1 MAKTKIKTG
10 GITDLNVTVAK
21 LPAAVDISTKT
32 VTLPASV
39 SGLGTG
45 ITAAQLTNTLDLSS
59 HTVTLPTSA
68 LSYPTFTSTTPS
80 TITND
85 LTSLVIAGGSF
96 GSSGIPAVEFQSST
110 GVITAASSVVR
121 DSASQ
126 LTVGATLPTDGN
138 YFIRIELNTGLAVR
152 STTAVLT
159 VSDAPVW
166 TTSSGS
172 IGTIAGDF
180 SGTVATVAATGDGVE
195 YTETTDVLENA
206 ALANCTLASATGI
219 ITTTDFAGPNT
230 AAALYTFTIRATDD
244 QGQTADREFT
254 LTSSFGATGGA
265 QFNQEIIMATY
276 ISRTLGTPTDNKKW
290 TFSAWVKVTD
300 QSESDRGLFNVGGN
314 ASGYTRLNFAG
325 SHQLEYDNK
334 ISPSAWDGRRFATAR
349 RRDPAAWYHIVA
361 VFDSDNGTP
370 ADRMITYFNGE
381 RISAYDSDLDPSSG
395 AVSGNTSGETVRI
408 GVVETSAYFNGN
420 MSWVQFVDGLAL
432 APTEFGETDA
442 TSGMW
447 KIKTDVYG
455 TPGNNGFCLKME
467 DRTNLDLDSSSNAHT
482 FTTTGTLTATYDNP
496 DNNFCTG
503 NQLDNYFAGGTFSQG
518 SNTVTTTTAYGY
530 SRCTQGVAAGKWY
543 WENKVKNIAAPD
555 YVIGIASKMST
566 SATSWLG
573 SAGETYSYDATDGK
587 IYNSASGTAYGDT
600 FTDDDIIGVYL
611 DLDNNK
617 LYFAKNGTVQNSG
630 TGVSITD
637 VFSTESV
644 TTDGVYFPG
653 IGAWSATAGS
663 IYEFNFGNGYFG
675 TDLISSPEAD
685 AGGIGAFKYDP
696 SAGTFDGS
704 SKDFRALCTKNI
716 KAYGG

>member
-1 MAKTKIKTG
+1 
-10 GITDLNVTVAK
+10 
-21 LPAAVDISTKT
+21 
-32 VTLPASV
+32 
-39 SGLGTG
+39 
-45 ITAAQLTNTLDLSS
+45 
-59 HTVTLPTSA
+59 
-68 LSYPTFTSTTPS
+68 
-80 TITND
+80 
-85 LTSLVIAGGSF
+85 
-96 GSSGIPAVEFQSST
+96 
-110 GVITAASSVVR
+110 
-121 DSASQ
+121 
-126 LTVGATLPTDGN
+126 
-138 YFIRIELNTGLAVR
+138 
-152 STTAVLT
+152 
-159 VSDAPVW
+159 
-166 TTSSGS
+166 
-172 IGTIAGDF
+172 
-180 SGTVATVAATGDGVE
+180 
-195 YTETTDVLENA
+195 
-206 ALANCTLASATGI
+206 
-219 ITTTDFAGPNT
+219 
-230 AAALYTFTIRATDD
+230 
-244 QGQTADREFT
+244 
-254 LTSSFGATGGA
+254 
-265 QFNQEIIMATY
+265 MATY

>member
-195 YTETTDVLENA
+195 FTETTDVLENA

>member
-1 MAKTKIKTG
+1 MA
-10 GITDLNVTVAK
+10 
-21 LPAAVDISTKT
+21 
-32 VTLPASV
+32 
-39 SGLGTG
+39 
-45 ITAAQLTNTLDLSS
+45 
-59 HTVTLPTSA
+59 
-68 LSYPTFTSTTPS
+68 
-80 TITND
+80 
-85 LTSLVIAGGSF
+85 
-96 GSSGIPAVEFQSST
+96 
-110 GVITAASSVVR
+110 
-121 DSASQ
+121 
-126 LTVGATLPTDGN
+126 
-138 YFIRIELNTGLAVR
+138 
-152 STTAVLT
+152 
-159 VSDAPVW
+159 
-166 TTSSGS
+166 
-172 IGTIAGDF
+172 
-180 SGTVATVAATGDGVE
+180 
-195 YTETTDVLENA
+195 
-206 ALANCTLASATGI
+206 
-219 ITTTDFAGPNT
+219 TTTI
-230 AAALYTFTIRATDD
+230 Y
-244 QGQTADREFT
+244 
-254 LTSSFGATGGA
+254 
-265 QFNQEIIMATY
+265 
-276 ISRTLGTPTDNKKW
+276 RTQGTPTNAEKF
-290 TFSAWVKVTD
+290 TFSTWIK
-300 QSESDRGLFNVGGN
+300 RGGSLAAAQRFYQGKQDDNNRLYIKFNADTTIWIYGET
-314 ASGYTRLNFAG
+314 AS
-325 SHQLEYDNK
+325 
-334 ISPSAWDGRRFATAR
+334 SATMNWTSTKKF
-349 RRDPAAWYHIVA
+349 RDPSAWYHIVLKG
-361 VFDSDNGTP
+361 DSTQAAE
-370 ADRMITYFNGE
+370 ADRFRVYINGIE
-381 RISAYDSDLDPSSG
+381 ETAWTKTATIGQDVDFGNCLASETDG
-395 AVSGNTSGETVRI
+395 IIISGNEDDNERFYGE
-408 GVVETSAYFNGN
+408 
-420 MSWVQFVDGLAL
+420 MSHVQFVDGSAL
-432 APTEFGETDA
+432 APTEFGEFDS
-442 TSGMW
+442 TSGIW
-447 KIKTDVYG
+447 KIKTSCYA
-455 TPGNNGFCLKME
+455 TPGANGFCLKME

>member
-1 MAKTKIKTG
+1 MATTKIQSG
-10 GITDLNVTVAK
+10 GITDDAVETAAVKDLNVTAGK
-21 LPAAVDISTKT
+21 LANTLDLSSKT
-32 VTLPASV
+32 VTLPA
-39 SGLGTG
+39 
-45 ITAAQLTNTLDLSS
+45 AAI
-59 HTVTLPTSA
+59 P
-68 LSYPTFTSTTPS
+68 YPTFTSTTPS
-80 TITND
+80 TVPND
-85 LTSLVIAGGSF
+85 LTSLVIVGTNF
-96 GSSGIPAVEFQSST
+96 GSSGIPAVEFQNSS

-121 DSASQ
+121 DSATQ
-126 LTVGATLPTDGN
+126 LTVGCTLPTDGT
-138 YFIRIELNTGLAVR
+138 YFIRIELNSGLAVR

-166 TTSSGS
+166 TTTAGS

-195 YTETTDVLENA
+195 FTETTDVLENA

-265 QFNQEIIMATY
+265 QFNQEIIIATY

-611 DLDNNK
+611 YLDNNK

-704 SKDFRALCTKNI
+704 SKDFRAICTNNI
-716 KAYGG
+716 ATYG